1 MHTYNI
7 SLALGWKRRGL
18 YTTLE
23 SPMAQNTVPEWK
35 QKRKLRSNRLYCY
48 GLLLAKSESMIHFKV
63 LSLGQIYV
71 VVWARYRK
79 GNHISLLVLSFV
91 FLMVVNSSVNLSTCT
106 NGFVELNAFKP
117 LKTII
122 LCKERHLQSACTA
135 DHCFDDVENQWD
147 SYTPSWEST
156 QINECF

>member
-7 SLALGWKRRGL
+7 HLALGWKRTRFVHYIGKP
-18 YTTLE
+18 YGTEYSSRMKT
-23 SPMAQNTVPEWK
+23 
-35 QKRKLRSNRLYCY
+35 KRKLCSNRLYCY
-48 GLLLAKSESMIHFKV
+48 GLFLAKSESMIHFKV

-79 GNHISLLVLSFV
+79 GNQISLLVLSFV
-91 FLMVVNSSVNLSTCT
+91 FLMVVNSPINLSTCT
-106 NGFVELNAFKP
+106 NGFAELNAFKP

-122 LCKERHLQSACTA
+122 LYKERHLQSACTA

-156 QINECF
+156 